1 LDVGDFGLAMTITL
15 GYHCCHGKH
24 TACLQVSH
32 LPQRHSDRPAGLLL
46 CAARWV
52 WNTCLAWRTHAY
64 RVHGE
69 RVTGVDFSRELT
81 WLKHFAPYAWL
92 AQVPATVLTQGL
104 RDQDRA
110 FECLRRACPLSP
122 VQAQAVRP
130 VDSIPARPAR
140 RRPPVSGRQTV
151 AFARSGRA
159 QGALV

>member
-1 LDVGDFGLAMTITL
+1 MTIVQRAYRFRIYPSAVQIAL
-15 GYHCCHGKH
+15 L
-24 TACLQVSH
+24 ACFF
-32 LPQRHSDRPAGLLL
+32 G
-46 CAARWV
+46 AARWV

-81 WLKHFAPYAWL
+81 WLKRFAPYAWL